1 VSWWQKYFDLENFQM
16 EKIWLKSWPDRIP
29 RKLDFPSKP
38 LHEFLRDSAQTN
50 PKKVAINYYGA
61 KISFRQL
68 DDLSDRFAAALCDW
82 GLKKGDRVSLYLEN
96 CPQFVMAYFGTLKAG
111 GVVVAAN
118 PMFKA
123 DELLYELTDSGATI
137 IVALDHLYP
146 QVREVREKTRLS
158 RVIVTSYWD
167 FLPTPPGLPIHP
179 SMQPP
184 KAVFPETLEF
194 LELLENYDPE
204 PPRPEIDMSEDLAL
218 LQYTS
223 GTTGLPKGAM
233 ITHYS
238 LLYNTVGSTV
248 WSGISADDVHL
259 SVLPFFHATGMIH
272 GMNRPIY
279 SATTNVMLSRF
290 DTATAVQ
297 AIHEF
302 RCSAWVSITTMNV
315 AVVNFPDI
323 HQYDLRSLKH
333 CSSGGA
339 PIPKEILRR
348 WREIVGPEL
357 VEGYGLSETIS
368 QTHVNPTTHPRYGSV
383 GIPHFGVEC
392 RILDIDSREELPIG
406 EQGELIV
413 KGPMVTKGY
422 WNNPAETE
430 KVLTDDGWFATGDIA
445 RMDHDGY
452 FYIVERKKDMI
463 KASGYSVFP
472 AEVEALMYQHPAIQE
487 VAVIGVADPRRGENI
502 KAVIILRPQHQGLVT
517 EADMIAWAK
526 NKMAAYK
533 YPRIVEFVDE
543 LPKTGSG
550 KILKRALR
558 EREQNQG

>member
-1 VSWWQKYFDLENFQM
+1 M
-16 EKIWLKSWPDRIP
+16 EKLWIKSWPDGIP
-29 RKLDFPSKP
+29 QKLDFPNKP
-38 LHEFLRDSAQTN
+38 LYEFLRDNTEKN
-50 PKKVAINYYGA
+50 PKKVAINYYGRE
-61 KISFRQL
+61 IGFQEL
-68 DDLSDRFAAALCDW
+68 DDLSDRFAAALNDSD
-82 GLKKGDRVSLYLEN
+82 LKKGDRVSLYLEN
-96 CPQFVMAYFGTLKAG
+96 CPQFVIAYFGTLKAG

-123 DELLYELTDSGATI
+123 DELLYELEDAGARI

-146 QVREVREKTRLS
+146 QVETVRKKIQLS

-167 FLPTPPGLPIHP
+167 FLPENPGLPIHP

-184 KAVFPETLEF
+184 KAVFPRTLDF
-194 LELLENYDPE
+194 LDLLEKYEPE
-204 PPRPEIDMSEDLAL
+204 PLRPEINMENDLAL

-233 ITHYS
+233 ITHHS
-238 LLYNTVGSTV
+238 LLFNTVGSTV
-248 WSGISADDVHL
+248 WSGITVDDVHL
-259 SVLPFFHATGMIH
+259 SVLPFFHVTGMIH
-272 GMNRPIY
+272 GMNRPVY
-279 SATTNVMLSRF
+279 SGTTNVMLSRF
-290 DTATAVQ
+290 DTGTAIK
-297 AIHEF
+297 AISDY
-302 RCSAWVSITTMNV
+302 RCTVWISITTMNV

-323 HQYDLRSLKH
+323 HKYNLQSLRH

-339 PIPKEILRR
+339 PIPKEILQK

-368 QTHVNPTTHPRYGSV
+368 QTHVNPISNPRYGSV

-392 RILDIDSREELPIG
+392 RIVDMDTEEELPVG
-406 EQGELIV
+406 KEGELII
-413 KGPMVTKGY
+413 KGPMVLKGY
-422 WNNPAETE
+422 WNNPVETE
-430 KVLTDDGWFATGDIA
+430 KAIKDGWFATGDIA
-445 RMDHDGY
+445 RMDEDGY

-472 AEVEALMYQHPAIQE
+472 AEVEALMYEHPAVQE
-487 VAVIGVADPRRGENI
+487 VAVIGVPDPHRGENV
-502 KAVIILRPQHQGLVT
+502 KACIVLKPQHRGLVKN
-517 EADMIAWAK
+517 EEVVAWAK

-558 EREQNQG
+558 ERESDQD

>member
-1 VSWWQKYFDLENFQM
+1 M
-16 EKIWLKSWPDRIP
+16 EKMWVKSWPDGIP
-29 RKLDFPSKP
+29 QKLDFPNKP
-38 LHEFLRDSAQTN
+38 LYDFLRDNAERN
-50 PKKVAINYYGA
+50 PNKVAINYYGRE
-61 KISFRQL
+61 IRFQEL
-68 DDLSDRFAAALCDW
+68 NDLSDRFAAALNDL
-82 GLKKGDRVSLYLEN
+82 GLKKGGRVSLYLEN
-96 CPQFVMAYFGTLKAG
+96 CPQFVIAYYGTLKAG

-123 DELLYELTDSGATI
+123 DELLYELKDSGTKI
-137 IVALDHLYP
+137 IIALDHLYP
-146 QVREVREKTRLS
+146 RVREVRKKIQLS
-158 RVIVTSYWD
+158 HVIVTSYWD
-167 FLPTPPGLPIHP
+167 FLPENPDLPIHP
-179 SMQPP
+179 SMQPA
-184 KAVFPETLEF
+184 KAVFPRTLDF
-194 LELLENYDPE
+194 LDLLGKYEAE
-204 PPRPEIDMSEDLAL
+204 PPRPEINMQDDLAL

-238 LLYNTVGSTV
+238 LLFNTVGSAV
-248 WSGISADDVHL
+248 WSMITEDDVHL
-259 SVLPFFHATGMIH
+259 SVLPFFHVTGMIH

-279 SATTNVMLSRF
+279 TGTTNVMISRF
-290 DTATAVQ
+290 DTETAIK
-297 AIHEF
+297 AINDF
-302 RCSAWVSITTMNV
+302 RCTVWVSITTMNV

-323 HQYDLRSLKH
+323 HKYDLQSLKH

-339 PIPKEILRR
+339 PIPKEILQR

-368 QTHVNPTTHPRYGSV
+368 QTHVNPISNPRYGSV

-392 RILDIDSREELPIG
+392 RIVDMGTGEELPVG
-406 EQGELIV
+406 KEGELII
-413 KGPMVTKGY
+413 KGPMVLKGY
-422 WNNPAETE
+422 WNNPVETE
-430 KVLTDDGWFATGDIA
+430 KAIKGGWFATGDIA
-445 RMDHDGY
+445 RMDEDGY

-472 AEVEALMYQHPAIQE
+472 AEVEALMYEHPAVQE
-487 VAVIGVADPRRGENI
+487 VAVIGVPDPHRGENV
-502 KAVIILRPQHQGLVT
+502 KACIVLKPQHRGLVET
-517 EADMIAWAK
+517 EEVVAWAK

-558 EREQNQG
+558 EKESDQH

>member
-1 VSWWQKYFDLENFQM
+1 M
-16 EKIWLKSWPDRIP
+16 EKIWVKSWPDGIP
-29 RKLDFPSKP
+29 QKLDFPNKP
-38 LHEFLRDSAQTN
+38 LYDFLRDKAERN
-50 PKKVAINYYGA
+50 PKKVAINYYGRE
-61 KISFRQL
+61 IGFQEL
-68 DDLSDRFAAALCDW
+68 DDLSDRFAAALNDL
-82 GLKKGDRVSLYLEN
+82 GLGKGGRVSLYLEN
-96 CPQFVMAYFGTLKAG
+96 CPQFVIAYYGTLKAG

-118 PMFKA
+118 PMFKE
-123 DELLYELTDSGATI
+123 DELSYELKDSGTK
-137 IVALDHLYP
+137 IVIALDHLYP
-146 QVREVREKTRLS
+146 LVREIRKKIQLS
-158 RVIVTSYWD
+158 QVIVTSYWD
-167 FLPTPPGLPIHP
+167 FLPENPSLPMHP

-184 KAVFPETLEF
+184 KAVFPQTLDF
-194 LELLENYDPE
+194 IDLLEKYEPE
-204 PPRPEIDMSEDLAL
+204 ALRPEINMQEDLAL

-238 LLYNTVGSTV
+238 LLFNTVGSTV
-248 WSGISADDVHL
+248 WSMTTEDDVHL
-259 SVLPFFHATGMIH
+259 SVLPFFHVTGMIH

-279 SATTNVMLSRF
+279 TGTTNVMLSRF
-290 DTATAVQ
+290 DTETAIT
-297 AIHEF
+297 AIHDF
-302 RCSAWVSITTMNV
+302 RCTVWVSITTMNV

-323 HQYDLRSLKH
+323 HKYNLQSLKH

-339 PIPKEILRR
+339 PIPKEILQR

-368 QTHVNPTTHPRYGSV
+368 QTHVNPISNPRYGSV

-392 RILDIDSREELPIG
+392 RIVDVDTR
-406 EQGELIV
+406 
-413 KGPMVTKGY
+413 GPMVTKGY
-422 WNNPAETE
+422 WNNPEETE
-430 KVLTDDGWFATGDIA
+430 KVLKDGWFATGDIA

-472 AEVEALMYQHPAIQE
+472 AEVEALMYEHPAVQE
-487 VAVIGVADPRRGENI
+487 VAVIGVPDPHRGENI
-502 KAVIILRPQHQGLVT
+502 KAFITLRPQYQDQVKM
-517 EADMIAWAK
+517 EEMIAWAK

-558 EREQNQG
+558 DRESDLI

>member
-1 VSWWQKYFDLENFQM
+1 M
-16 EKIWLKSWPDRIP
+16 EKIWVKSWPDGIP
-29 RKLDFPSKP
+29 QKLDFPNKP
-38 LHEFLRDSAQTN
+38 LYDFLRDAAERN
-50 PKKVAINYYGA
+50 PEKVAINYYGRE
-61 KISFRQL
+61 IRFQEL
-68 DDLSDRFAAALCDW
+68 DDLSDRFAAALNDL
-82 GLKKGDRVSLYLEN
+82 GLKKGGRVSLYLEN
-96 CPQFVMAYFGTLKAG
+96 CPQFVIAYFGTLKAG

-118 PMFKA
+118 PMFKE
-123 DELLYELTDSGATI
+123 DELLYELKDSGTKI
-137 IVALDHLYP
+137 IIALDHLYP
-146 QVREVREKTRLS
+146 LVREVRKRIQLS
-158 RVIVTSYWD
+158 QVIVTSYWD
-167 FLPTPPGLPIHP
+167 FLPQNPSLPIHP

-184 KAVFPETLEF
+184 KEVFPRTLDF
-194 LELLENYDPE
+194 LDLLEKYEPE
-204 PPRPEIDMSEDLAL
+204 PTRPEINMQDDLAL

-238 LLYNTVGSTV
+238 LLFNTVGSTV
-248 WSGISADDVHL
+248 WSGITEDDVHL
-259 SVLPFFHATGMIH
+259 SVLPFFHVTGMIH

-279 SATTNVMLSRF
+279 TGTTNVMISRF
-290 DTATAVQ
+290 DTETAIK
-297 AIHEF
+297 AIDDF
-302 RCSAWVSITTMNV
+302 RCTVWVSITTMNV

-323 HQYDLRSLKH
+323 HKYNLQSLKH

-339 PIPKEILRR
+339 PIPREILHR

-368 QTHVNPTTHPRYGSV
+368 QTHVNPTSNPRYGSV

-392 RILDIDSREELPIG
+392 RIVDVSTQEELPIG
-406 EQGELIV
+406 EEGELII

-422 WNNPAETE
+422 WNNPEETE
-430 KVLTDDGWFATGDIA
+430 KALKDGWFATGDIA

-472 AEVEALMYQHPAIQE
+472 AEVEALMYEHPAVQE
-487 VAVIGVADPRRGENI
+487 VAVIGVPDPHRGENI
-502 KAVIILRPQHQGLVT
+502 KAFIILRPQYKGLVKK
-517 EADMIAWAK
+517 EEMIAWAK

-558 EREQNQG
+558 DRESNQC

>member
-1 VSWWQKYFDLENFQM
+1 MWTKF
-16 EKIWLKSWPDRIP
+16 WPEDIP
-29 RKLDFPSKP
+29 QKLDFTEKP
-38 LHEFLRDSAQTN
+38 LYEFLRDNAQRN
-50 PKKVAINYYGA
+50 PGKIAINYYGRE
-61 KISFRQL
+61 IGFQEL
-68 DDLSDRFAAALCDW
+68 DDLSDRFATALIDL

-96 CPQFVMAYFGTLKAG
+96 CPQFVIAYFGTLKAG
-111 GVVVAAN
+111 AVVVAAN

-123 DELLYELTDSGATI
+123 DELLYELKDSGAK
-137 IVALDHLYP
+137 IVVVLDHLYP
-146 QVREVREKTRLS
+146 LVREIQEKIELT

-167 FLPTPPGLPIHP
+167 FLPENPGLPLHA

-184 KAVFPETLEF
+184 KAVFPQTLEF
-194 LELLENYDPE
+194 IDLLEQYEPD
-204 PPRPEIDMSEDLAL
+204 PPRPEINMHDDLAL

-238 LLYNTVGSTV
+238 LLFNTVGSSV
-248 WSGISADDVHL
+248 WSRIAADDVHL
-259 SVLPFFHATGMIH
+259 SVLPFFHVTGMIH
-272 GMNRPIY
+272 GMNRPVY
-279 SATTNVMLSRF
+279 TGTTNVMLSRF
-290 DTATAVQ
+290 DTETAIK
-297 AIHEF
+297 AIHDF
-302 RCSAWVSITTMNV
+302 RCTVWISITTMNV
-315 AVVNFPDI
+315 AVVNFPEI
-323 HQYDLRSLKH
+323 HKYNLQSLKH

-339 PIPKEILRR
+339 PIPGEILQR

-368 QTHVNPTTHPRYGSV
+368 QTHVNPISNPRYGSV

-392 RILDIDSREELPIG
+392 RIVDVNTQAEVPAGAE
-406 EQGELIV
+406 GELII

-422 WNNPAETE
+422 WNNPEETE
-430 KVLTDDGWFATGDIA
+430 KVLQDGWFATGDIA
-445 RMDHDGY
+445 RMDHDGF

-472 AEVEALMYQHPAIQE
+472 AEVEALMYEHPAVQE
-487 VAVIGVADPRRGENI
+487 LAVIGVPDPHRGENI
-502 KAVIILRPQHQGLVT
+502 KAFVILQPQFKGQVT
-517 EADMIAWAK
+517 EAEMIAWAK

-558 EREQNQG
+558 DRERAQG

>member
-1 VSWWQKYFDLENFQM
+1 M
-16 EKIWLKSWPDRIP
+16 EKLWIKSWPDGIP
-29 RKLDFPSKP
+29 QKLDFPNKP
-38 LHEFLRDSAQTN
+38 LYEFLRDNTEKN
-50 PKKVAINYYGA
+50 PKKVAINYYGRE
-61 KISFRQL
+61 IGFQEL
-68 DDLSDRFAAALCDW
+68 DDLSDRFAAALNDSD
-82 GLKKGDRVSLYLEN
+82 LKKGDRVSLYLEN
-96 CPQFVMAYFGTLKAG
+96 CPQFVIAYFGTLKAG

-123 DELLYELTDSGATI
+123 DELLYELEDAGARI

-146 QVREVREKTRLS
+146 QVETVRKKIQLS

-167 FLPTPPGLPIHP
+167 FLPENPGLPIHP

-184 KAVFPETLEF
+184 KAVFPRTLDF
-194 LELLENYDPE
+194 LDLLEKYEPE
-204 PPRPEIDMSEDLAL
+204 PLRPEINMENDLAL

-233 ITHYS
+233 ITHHS
-238 LLYNTVGSTV
+238 LLFNTVGSTV
-248 WSGISADDVHL
+248 WSGITVDDVHL
-259 SVLPFFHATGMIH
+259 SVLPFFHVTGMIH
-272 GMNRPIY
+272 GMNRPVY
-279 SATTNVMLSRF
+279 SGTTNVMLSRF
-290 DTATAVQ
+290 DTGTAIK
-297 AIHEF
+297 AISDY
-302 RCSAWVSITTMNV
+302 RCTVWISITTMNV

-323 HQYDLRSLKH
+323 HKYNLQSLRH

-339 PIPKEILRR
+339 PIPKEILQK

-368 QTHVNPTTHPRYGSV
+368 QTHVNPISNPRYGSV

-392 RILDIDSREELPIG
+392 RIVDMDTEEELPVG
-406 EQGELIV
+406 KEGELII
-413 KGPMVTKGY
+413 KGPMVLKGY
-422 WNNPAETE
+422 WNNPVETE
-430 KVLTDDGWFATGDIA
+430 KAIKDGWFATGDIA
-445 RMDHDGY
+445 RMDEDGY

-472 AEVEALMYQHPAIQE
+472 AEVEALMYEHPAVQE
-487 VAVIGVADPRRGENI
+487 VAVIGVPDPRRGENV
-502 KAVIILRPQHQGLVT
+502 KACIVLKPQHRGLVKN
-517 EADMIAWAK
+517 EEVVAWAK

-558 EREQNQG
+558 ERESDQD